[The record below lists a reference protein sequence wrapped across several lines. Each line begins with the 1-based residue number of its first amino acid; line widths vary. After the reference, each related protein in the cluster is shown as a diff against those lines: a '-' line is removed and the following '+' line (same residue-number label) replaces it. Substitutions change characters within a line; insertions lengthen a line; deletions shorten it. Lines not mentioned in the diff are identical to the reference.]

1 MHEIDNITSIL
12 NAVNEINLK
21 TKKKTSNILVQKNF
35 IPKLNKDTQIP
46 FDLVNIIKEAEEY
59 RKKSSLK
66 SSQVDLIQ
74 KKNFIKKTIN
84 LDKTFED
91 VQSQIID
98 DLYSKFTKKIKKNT
112 LKIIF
117 DLHLKIKNLEKQL
130 ENFKTKN
137 YEPLNINKSILKDV
151 DVELQKKPDQSIV
164 NLDKTLSKNK
174 NLLKDEVVKSLKIQ
188 DSTINILNEKI
199 KNYKNVEEKLRS
211 QLIDIEQDKFLLLK
225 KAEKFE
231 KSNDYKNILNETKET
246 LKSIYNQVKK
256 QKLFFLDLK
265 NNSIKMEIDFNFYK
279 ENYEKLIIENNDIKK
294 RLSNTNQQVEAFESI
309 KKELAFIFENF
320 NNVLTKNSII
330 KLNESF
336 SKISSVPVI
345 SDSVN
350 KK

>member
-1 MHEIDNITSIL
+1 MHNKYDIDSIL
-12 NAVNEINLK
+12 NAVNEINIK
-21 TKKKTSNILVQKNF
+21 SKKINVTAVQNS
-35 IPKLNKDTQIP
+35 IPKLNQDLKIP
-46 FDLVNIIKEAEEY
+46 LDLDILIQEAE
-59 RKKSSLK
+59 K
-66 SSQVDLIQ
+66 Q
-74 KKNFIKKTIN
+74 KKKTTFKFSQAERQKN
-84 LDKTFED
+84 DSTKVKLKNHNKTFEET
-91 VQSQIID
+91 QAKIID
-98 DLYSKFTKKIKKNT
+98 ELYSKFTKKVKKNT

-117 DLHLKIKNLEKQL
+117 NLHLKIKNLEKQL
-130 ENFKTKN
+130 ENFKTKS
-137 YEPLNINKSILKDV
+137 YQPLNINKSILKDA
-151 DVELQKKPDQSIV
+151 DVEFKKK
-164 NLDKTLSKNK
+164 LDRPIIDLNKTLSKNK
-174 NLLKDEVVKSLKIQ
+174 NFLKDEIVKSLEIQ

-199 KNYKNVEEKLRS
+199 KNYKNVEAKLRF
-211 QLIDIEQDKFLLLK
+211 QIIDLEQDKFLLLK
-225 KAEKFE
+225 KAEKFK

-309 KKELAFIFENF
+309 KKELAFILENF

-336 SKISSVPVI
+336 SKISSVPII
-345 SDSVN
+345 SDSII